1 MTTSSTA
8 SSATSGSASGRAS
21 GRTSGRA
28 SRPRSRWGAT
38 AAAVP
43 WLGPSL
49 LLILA
54 VVIFPA
60 GYMLWV
66 STRQISPFGVDRG
79 GVGLDNYRRLLDFE
93 AIAQV
98 LTNTVV
104 WVVGVVVVTVLI
116 SLGLAQFLNKAFP
129 GRQLVRLAVIVPWAA
144 SVVMTSTVFVYG
156 LDPFYGVMNRFLV
169 DIHLLDQP
177 FGFTQRPV
185 PAFLVSMGVAIFV
198 SLPFTTYTLL
208 AGLQA
213 IPGDVLEA
221 AQVDG
226 AGPAATYRRIVL
238 PMLRPALA
246 VATIINIIN
255 VFNSLPILRTITGSL
270 PGYDADTTTTLTF
283 KFIQADRQIGT
294 ASALSVVNF
303 VLVLAVILVYLR
315 VVRPMRED

>member
-1 MTTSSTA
+1 VTA
-8 SSATSGSASGRAS
+8 TPVRSGRAVS
-21 GRTSGRA
+21 K
-28 SRPRSRWGAT
+28 PRSRWSAT
-38 AAAVP
+38 AAAIP
-43 WLGPSL
+43 WLGPAL

-60 GYMLWV
+60 AYMVWV

-79 GVGLDNYRRLLDFE
+79 GAGLRNYRRLLDFE
-93 AIAQV
+93 PFGHV
-98 LTNTVV
+98 LLNTVA
-104 WVVGVVVVTVLI
+104 WVVGVVVLTVVL
-116 SLGLAQFLNKAFP
+116 SLALAQFLDKAFP

-169 DIHLLDQP
+169 DAHVLSQP
-177 FGFTQRPV
+177 YGFTQRPLS
-185 PAFLVSMGVAIFV
+185 AFLVSMGIAVFV

-226 AGPAATYRRIVL
+226 AGPASTYRRVVL

-283 KFIQADRQIGT
+283 KFLQADRQVGT

-303 VLVLAVILVYLR
+303 LLVLTVILVYLR
-315 VVRPMRED
+315 VVKPMRED

>member
-1 MTTSSTA
+1 VTTT
-8 SSATSGSASGRAS
+8 TQ
-21 GRTSGRA
+21 
-28 SRPRSRWGAT
+28 PRSRWRAT
-38 AAAVP
+38 AAAGP
-43 WLGPSL
+43 WLGPAL
-49 LLILA
+49 ALILA

-60 GYMLWV
+60 AYMVWV
-66 STRQISPFGVDRG
+66 STREISGFGVDRG
-79 GVGLDNYRRLLDFE
+79 GAGLENYRRLLRFE
-93 AIAQV
+93 AIGQV

-104 WVVGVVVVTVLI
+104 WVLGVVLLTVLI
-116 SLGLAQFLNKAFP
+116 SLGLAQFLDKAFP

-156 LDPFYGVMNRFLV
+156 LDPFYGIINRFLV
-169 DIHLLDQP
+169 DLHVLSEP
-177 FGFTQRPV
+177 YGFTQRPV
-185 PAFLVSMGVAIFV
+185 SAFLVSMGIAVFV

-226 AGPAATYRRIVL
+226 AGPAAAYRRVVL

-255 VFNSLPILRTITGSL
+255 VFNSLPILRTVTGSL

-303 VLVLAVILVYLR
+303 VLVLTVIAVYLR

>member
-1 MTTSSTA
+1 VTTSTA
-8 SSATSGSASGRAS
+8 
-21 GRTSGRA
+21 
-28 SRPRSRWGAT
+28 PRSRWRAS
-38 AAAVP
+38 AAAGP
-43 WLGPSL
+43 WLGPAL
-49 LLILA
+49 ALILA

-60 GYMLWV
+60 AYMVWV
-66 STRQISPFGVDRG
+66 STREISGFGVDRG
-79 GVGLDNYRRLLDFE
+79 GAGLENYRRLLRFE
-93 AIAQV
+93 AIGQV

-104 WVVGVVVVTVLI
+104 WVVGVVLLTVFI
-116 SLGLAQFLNKAFP
+116 SLGLAQFLDKAFP

-156 LDPFYGVMNRFLV
+156 LDPFYGIINRFLV
-169 DIHLLDQP
+169 DLHVLSEP
-177 FGFTQRPV
+177 YGFTQRPV
-185 PAFLVSMGVAIFV
+185 SAFLVSMGIAVFV

-226 AGPAATYRRIVL
+226 AGPAAAYRRVVL

-255 VFNSLPILRTITGSL
+255 VFNSLPILRTVTGSL

-303 VLVLAVILVYLR
+303 VLVLTVIAVYLR

>member
-1 MTTSSTA
+1 
-8 SSATSGSASGRAS
+8 
-21 GRTSGRA
+21 
-28 SRPRSRWGAT
+28 
-38 AAAVP
+38 
-43 WLGPSL
+43 LGPAL

-60 GYMLWV
+60 GYMVWV

-79 GVGLDNYRRLLDFE
+79 GVGLQNYQRLLQFD
-93 AIAQV
+93 AIRNV

-104 WVVGVVVVTVLI
+104 WVVGVVVVTVLV
-116 SLGLAQFLNKAFP
+116 SLALAQLLDKAFP
-129 GRQLVRLAVIVPWAA
+129 GRRLVRLAVIVPWAA

-156 LDPFYGVMNRFLV
+156 LDPFYGIMNKFLV
-169 DIHLLDQP
+169 DVHLLGQP
-177 FGFTQRPV
+177 YGFTQRPL
-185 PAFLVSMGVAIFV
+185 PAFLVSMGVAVFV

-226 AGPAATYRRIVL
+226 AGPAATYRRVVL
-238 PMLRPALA
+238 PLLRPALA

-283 KFIQADRQIGT
+283 KFIQADRQIGM

-303 VLVLAVILVYLR
+303 LLVLTVILVYLR

>member
-1 MTTSSTA
+1 VTTT
-8 SSATSGSASGRAS
+8 T
-21 GRTSGRA
+21 
-28 SRPRSRWGAT
+28 RPRSRWRAT
-38 AAAVP
+38 AAAGP
-43 WLGPSL
+43 WLGPAL
-49 LLILA
+49 ALILA

-60 GYMLWV
+60 AYMVWV
-66 STRQISPFGVDRG
+66 STREISGFGVDRG
-79 GVGLDNYRRLLDFE
+79 GAGLENYRRLLRFE
-93 AIAQV
+93 AIGQV

-104 WVVGVVVVTVLI
+104 WVVGVVLLTVLI
-116 SLGLAQFLNKAFP
+116 SLGVAQFLDKAFP

-156 LDPFYGVMNRFLV
+156 LDPFYGIINRFLV
-169 DIHLLDQP
+169 DLHVLSEP
-177 FGFTQRPV
+177 YGFTQRPV
-185 PAFLVSMGVAIFV
+185 SAFLVSMGIAVFV

-226 AGPAATYRRIVL
+226 AGPAAAYRRVIL

-255 VFNSLPILRTITGSL
+255 VFNSLPILRTVTGSL

-303 VLVLAVILVYLR
+303 MLVLTVIAVYLR

>member
-1 MTTSSTA
+1 MTTSTA
-8 SSATSGSASGRAS
+8 
-21 GRTSGRA
+21 
-28 SRPRSRWGAT
+28 PRSRWRAS
-38 AAAVP
+38 AAAGP
-43 WLGPSL
+43 WLGPAL
-49 LLILA
+49 ALILA

-60 GYMLWV
+60 AYMVWV
-66 STRQISPFGVDRG
+66 STREISGFGVDRG
-79 GVGLDNYRRLLDFE
+79 GAGLENYRRLLRFE
-93 AIAQV
+93 AIGQV

-104 WVVGVVVVTVLI
+104 WVVGVVLLTVFI
-116 SLGLAQFLNKAFP
+116 SLGLAQFLDKAFP

-156 LDPFYGVMNRFLV
+156 LDPFYGIINRFLV
-169 DIHLLDQP
+169 DLHVLSEP
-177 FGFTQRPV
+177 YGFTQRPV
-185 PAFLVSMGVAIFV
+185 SAFLVSMGIAVFV

-226 AGPAATYRRIVL
+226 AGPAAAYRRVVL

-255 VFNSLPILRTITGSL
+255 VFNSLPILRTVTGSL

-303 VLVLAVILVYLR
+303 VLVLTVIAVYLR

>member
-1 MTTSSTA
+1 MTTT
-8 SSATSGSASGRAS
+8 T
-21 GRTSGRA
+21 
-28 SRPRSRWGAT
+28 RPRSRWRAS
-38 AAAVP
+38 AAAGP
-43 WLGPSL
+43 WLGPAL
-49 LLILA
+49 ALILA

-60 GYMLWV
+60 AYMVWV
-66 STRQISPFGVDRG
+66 STREISGFGVDRG
-79 GVGLDNYRRLLDFE
+79 GAGLENYRRLLRFE
-93 AIAQV
+93 AIGQV

-104 WVVGVVVVTVLI
+104 WVLGVVLLTVLI
-116 SLGLAQFLNKAFP
+116 SLGLAQFLDKAFP

-156 LDPFYGVMNRFLV
+156 LDPFYGIINRFHV
-169 DIHLLDQP
+169 DLHVLSEP
-177 FGFTQRPV
+177 YGFTQRPV
-185 PAFLVSMGVAIFV
+185 SAFLVSMGIAVFV

-213 IPGDVLEA
+213 ISGDVLEA

-226 AGPAATYRRIVL
+226 AGPAAAYRRVVL

-255 VFNSLPILRTITGSL
+255 VFNSLPILRTVTGSL

-303 VLVLAVILVYLR
+303 VLVLTVIAVYLR

>member
-1 MTTSSTA
+1 VTA
-8 SSATSGSASGRAS
+8 VSGPPRRAV
-21 GRTSGRA
+21 
-28 SRPRSRWGAT
+28 SRPRSRWAAT
-38 AAAVP
+38 AAAAP
-43 WLGPSL
+43 WLGPAL

-60 GYMLWV
+60 AYMVWV

-79 GVGLDNYRRLLDFE
+79 GAGLRNYQRLLDFE
-93 AIAQV
+93 PFGHV
-98 LTNTVV
+98 LLNTVF
-104 WVVGVVVVTVLI
+104 WVVGVVVLTVVL
-116 SLGLAQFLNKAFP
+116 SLALAQFLDKAFP

-169 DIHLLDQP
+169 DVHVLSQP
-177 FGFTQRPV
+177 YGFTQRPV
-185 PAFLVSMGVAIFV
+185 SAFLVSMGIAVFV

-213 IPGDVLEA
+213 IPGDILEA

-226 AGPAATYRRIVL
+226 AGPASAYRRVVL

-255 VFNSLPILRTITGSL
+255 VFNSLPILRTLTGSL

-283 KFIQADRQIGT
+283 KFLQADRQVGT

-303 VLVLAVILVYLR
+303 VLVLTVILVYLR